1 MTLSA
6 YNQMEDGILA
16 NLQERAY
23 NGDNGAAATALAHIV
38 NAKRQIGDWQIAKDK
53 EKRKAA
59 RDGGVE

>member
-1 MTLSA
+1 
-6 YNQMEDGILA
+6 MEDGILA